1 VTPAGI
7 FVAVAFAC
15 LMWYLYRSGYED
27 GRKFELEREARRLDA
42 ESKRLDEE
50 RTRLEAQSKR
60 RAADDEGPGTYGGPY
75 NRHPK
80 YPPGRD
86 SK

>member
-1 VTPAGI
+1 MIGYILAGI
-7 FVAVAFAC
+7 YSVFF
-15 LMWYLYRSGYED
+15 MWYLYRSGYED

-42 ESKRLDEE
+42 ESKRLEAESKRLAEE
-50 RTRLEAQSKR
+50 REEY
-60 RAADDEGPGTYGGPY
+60 DGGPY

-86 SK
+86 SKD